1 MKKADIPDK
10 EIDVN
15 KTRSIFFPSILL
27 RILIAGFSIWG
38 TEKYKNDKRTI
49 IPMLIIFSTV
59 NRYLIN
65 FFIKILYQIFSTK
78 LERRV
83 YGTVKSIHQ
92 AKA

>member
-49 IPMLIIFSTV
+49 
-59 NRYLIN
+59 
-65 FFIKILYQIFSTK
+65 
-78 LERRV
+78 
-83 YGTVKSIHQ
+83 
-92 AKA
+92 